1 MNKVRIGI
9 IGIGN
14 IGSLHAKY
22 LLKEEVPGAELT
34 AVCDINPARLQ
45 WAKENLGEQILV
57 FENTEALLNSNM
69 VDGVIIATPHF
80 EHPAIAIKALEHGLH
95 VLSEKPAGVYT
106 KQVRQMN
113 KIALK
118 NQQLVFGIMYNQRTN
133 PLFQKLRDL
142 IQSGELGELKRTNW
156 IITSWYRS
164 QSYYDSGGWRA
175 SWAGEGG
182 GVLLNQSPHQL
193 DLWQWICGMP
203 VRVRAFCTF
212 GKYHSIEVEDDV
224 TAYVEY
230 PNSATGVFI
239 TSTGETPGTNRFEV
253 IGNRG
258 KAIVEDRKLSFWQ
271 LRIPEPQFSQEY
283 RGGFGEP
290 ENWKCEVPIVGRE
303 TAHAGIISNWVES
316 ILKGTPLL
324 APGIEGINGLE
335 LSNAMLLSTWID
347 HWVKLPVE
355 EDLFYER
362 LQEKVQ
368 QSTFKKPATDGK
380 TLNVEGTF

>member
-175 SWAGEGG
+175 S
-182 GVLLNQSPHQL
+182 
-193 DLWQWICGMP
+193 
-203 VRVRAFCTF
+203 
-212 GKYHSIEVEDDV
+212 
-224 TAYVEY
+224 
-230 PNSATGVFI
+230 
-239 TSTGETPGTNRFEV
+239 
-253 IGNRG
+253 
-258 KAIVEDRKLSFWQ
+258 
-271 LRIPEPQFSQEY
+271 
-283 RGGFGEP
+283 
-290 ENWKCEVPIVGRE
+290 
-303 TAHAGIISNWVES
+303 
-316 ILKGTPLL
+316 
-324 APGIEGINGLE
+324 
-335 LSNAMLLSTWID
+335 
-347 HWVKLPVE
+347 
-355 EDLFYER
+355 
-362 LQEKVQ
+362 
-368 QSTFKKPATDGK
+368 
-380 TLNVEGTF
+380 